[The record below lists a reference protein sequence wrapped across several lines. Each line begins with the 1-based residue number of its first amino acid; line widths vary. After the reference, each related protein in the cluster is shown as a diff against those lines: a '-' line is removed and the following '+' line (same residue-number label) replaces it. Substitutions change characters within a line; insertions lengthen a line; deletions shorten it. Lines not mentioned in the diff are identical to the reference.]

1 MSTLDLINAIQAGD
15 SVGIEQQFDE
25 AMTSRIAERLDDMR
39 AYVAKNMF
47 NEDIDVYDYSDI
59 ITESDIADFIQTEE
73 FEQLDELS
81 KKTLGSYVK
90 KAANDM
96 AISHANRM
104 VKSAEADEVDRFMN
118 RNTAAGY
125 KEKHGVTDNL
135 KKALGADSA
144 SVSKHMYRSV
154 KRSKG
159 INTAVKKLTKED
171 VEAFMQTEEFE
182 QLDEISKA
190 TVLSYRDKAIE
201 SAKKAEKQANKHRKE
216 MSTQGKYRDHWK
228 DVKDGKIEHEWHPS
242 YPQQHRDKAAE
253 IGHRDADASFKKAA
267 DKYNAYNDIVKKRTA
282 GIDRATKILTK
293 EDIDQLEEN
302 KVPTGI
308 KLYHKDKEGN
318 ENYSIHFSG
327 QDAAKEEK
335 RRKKIGH
342 KVVAHAVMYG
352 KEEGE
357 RVNH

>member
-47 NEDIDVYDYSDI
+47 NEDVDVYDYSDI
-59 ITESDIADFIQTEE
+59 ITESDIEEFMQTEE

-104 VKSAEADEVDRFMN
+104 VKAGEADEVDRFMN
-118 RNTAAGY
+118 RNTTAGY
-125 KEKHGVTDNL
+125 KEKHDVTDNI

-144 SVSKHMYRSV
+144 SVSKHMYRAG
-154 KRSKG
+154 KRAKG
-159 INTAVKKLTKED
+159 IDTAVKK
-171 VEAFMQTEEFE
+171 
-182 QLDEISKA
+182 
-190 TVLSYRDKAIE
+190 
-201 SAKKAEKQANKHRKE
+201 
-216 MSTQGKYRDHWK
+216 
-228 DVKDGKIEHEWHPS
+228 
-242 YPQQHRDKAAE
+242 
-253 IGHRDADASFKKAA
+253 
-267 DKYNAYNDIVKKRTA
+267 
-282 GIDRATKILTK
+282 LTK

-302 KVPTGI
+302 RVPTGI